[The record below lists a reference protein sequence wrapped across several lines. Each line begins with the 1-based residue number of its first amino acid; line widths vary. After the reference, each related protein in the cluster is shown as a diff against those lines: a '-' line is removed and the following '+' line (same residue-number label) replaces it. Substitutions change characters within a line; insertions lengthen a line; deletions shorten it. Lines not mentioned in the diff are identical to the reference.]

1 MKKPVGKI
9 FSITQENTPV
19 PGCTISSQEFRENG
33 YTFSYF
39 SMAAHTD
46 ISAESLYEACVSR
59 GNEYDGFAGL

>member
-1 MKKPVGKI
+1 MKEPVGKI

-19 PGCTISSQEFRENG
+19 PGCTISSQKFQENG

-46 ISAESLYEACVSR
+46 ISREFDTCKRKKVPRSQ
-59 GNEYDGFAGL
+59 